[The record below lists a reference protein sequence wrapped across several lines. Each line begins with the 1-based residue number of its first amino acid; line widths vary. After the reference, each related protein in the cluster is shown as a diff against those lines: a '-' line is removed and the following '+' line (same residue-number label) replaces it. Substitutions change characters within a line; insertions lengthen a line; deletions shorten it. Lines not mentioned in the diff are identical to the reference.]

1 MSPPSRYART
11 RAIPMLQRPRCWS
24 IHNDEAAIISR
35 WRPRTMNT
43 YEIAFAIFGLVM
55 LVGAITGTK
64 ESAGIRLLAV
74 VISLVALVAAA
85 LAAIVS
91 EGRR

>member
-1 MSPPSRYART
+1 
-11 RAIPMLQRPRCWS
+11 
-24 IHNDEAAIISR
+24 
-35 WRPRTMNT
+35 MNT

-85 LAAIVS
+85 LAASVS

>member
-1 MSPPSRYART
+1 MTAKCGCFARGSRHRRGAY
-11 RAIPMLQRPRCWS
+11 
-24 IHNDEAAIISR
+24 NDHLEGWA
-35 WRPRTMNT
+35 MNT

-55 LVGAITGTK
+55 LAGAITGTK

-74 VISLVALVAAA
+74 VISLIALVAAA
-85 LAAIVS
+85 LAALVS